1 MSQVRLDRYE
11 ADGRLPMVCM
21 RCGEPAT
28 VTRSRN
34 MSWCPPWV
42 GVLFLAGLVPYVIV
56 AMILTKRARVQV
68 PLCDSHKGHWLYRLL
83 IVLGSF
89 FLLLFVG
96 IVGAVLFAVAPRQFQ
111 DSAGPFM
118 CLGGAFLFIIWVVVL
133 IVAQNTAIRPRE
145 ITDDEIMLTGVCN
158 EFVAAVDEAEHARLA
173 RRRERRRLR
182 DDEDDDEDEEPAP
195 RRKRPATDAFEE
207 DDRPRKRRP
216 PDVYDE

>member
-1 MSQVRLDRYE
+1 MPQIRLDRE
-11 ADGRLPMVCM
+11 DADGRLPMVCM

-56 AMILTKRARVQV
+56 AMILTKRTRVIV
-68 PLCDSHKGHWLYRLL
+68 PLCDAHKGHWLYRLL

-89 FLLLFVG
+89 FLLLFAG
-96 IVGAVLFAVAPRQFQ
+96 IVGTALFAMAPRQFQ

-118 CLGGAFLFIIWVVVL
+118 CLGGAFLFITWVVVL
-133 IVAQNTAIRPRE
+133 IVAQNTAIRPKE
-145 ITDDEIMLTGVCN
+145 ITDTEIVLTAVCN
-158 EFVAAVDEAEHARLA
+158 EFVDAVDESERARIA

-182 DDEDDDEDEEPAP
+182 DEEDEDEESRP
-195 RRKRPATDAFEE
+195 RKRPATDSFEE
-207 DDRPRKRRP
+207 DDRPRKRPP
-216 PDVYDE
+216 PDAYKE